1 VNHLRIVDV
10 SMPGGEVTDPQRRAA
25 VVTVGAVLLTAA
37 AGCASNPPA
46 PRAAGT
52 TPSAAATQSTAAT
65 HSAEATPTAATTPS
79 TAAIQNAAAKYMA
92 IARPANR
99 KLDHEFDALKDHEK
113 DNLAAVRADLHAA
126 AATERQFDRQL
137 MAISFPP
144 KTEPIVG
151 LLYRVNEARATLTS
165 TAAGSTSLRQLR
177 GYAKRLDAANEP
189 VEAAVRIIR
198 GQLGLPPPDTS

>member
-1 VNHLRIVDV
+1 
-10 SMPGGEVTDPQRRAA
+10 MTDPQRRAA

-52 TPSAAATQSTAAT
+52 TPST
-65 HSAEATPTAATTPS
+65 ATTPS
-79 TAAIQNAAAKYMA
+79 AAATQNAAAKYMA
-92 IARPANR
+92 IARPANC

-113 DNLAAVRADLHAA
+113 DNLAAARADLRAA

-144 KTEPIVG
+144 QTEPIVG
-151 LLYRVNEARATLTS
+151 LLYRVNEARAALTS
-165 TAAGSTSLRQLR
+165 TAAGATSLRQLR
-177 GYAKRLDAANEP
+177 GYARRRDAANEP
-189 VEAAVRIIR
+189 VEDAVRIIR

>member
-1 VNHLRIVDV
+1 
-10 SMPGGEVTDPQRRAA
+10 MPGGEVTDPQRRAA

-52 TPSAAATQSTAAT
+52 TPTAAAT
-65 HSAEATPTAATTPS
+65 PT
-79 TAAIQNAAAKYMA
+79 AAKYMA

-151 LLYRVNEARATLTS
+151 LL
-165 TAAGSTSLRQLR
+165 
-177 GYAKRLDAANEP
+177 
-189 VEAAVRIIR
+189 
-198 GQLGLPPPDTS
+198 